1 MRYGHF
7 LFLLFCLLNNATVQA
22 QQALEKGAVSYVSSQ
37 NVYVKFASTKGI
49 NIGDTLFLQ
58 KGENL
63 LPALRVTNK
72 SSVSCV
78 CSKLTTD
85 PVPVA
90 TEIVARVMPEAPKPE
105 GKQKPAPKTRKEQV
119 ETQPAPGQDKTPE
132 QLARETEGVQESKY
146 HPKQKIRARLSA
158 ASYSN
163 FSDSRETTRMRYS
176 FSMQGN
182 NIQQSKFS
190 TDVYVV
196 FRHTL
201 HDWAAV
207 DSNLFDALKIYAL
220 SVKYDFSEST
230 NLVLGRKINP
240 KIASLGAVD
249 GLQFEKGIG
258 HFYFGAIGGARP
270 DLSDYSINPDLL
282 QAGVY
287 FGLGSKQNEKYH
299 QSTLG
304 IIEQRNKSAVD
315 RRFVYFQHTDDLMK
329 NLNLFGSMEVDL
341 YQNFNN
347 EVQNKPSLTNLF
359 VSLRY
364 RFSRNLNAMLS
375 YDNRKNIIYYE
386 SYKSYIDQIIDQE
399 TRQGLRFGMSFRP
412 VKLINVG
419 ANASWR
425 FQKSNA
431 NEAKNLNTYLNFNQI
446 PGIKTSAMLT
456 ANFLQTS
463 YINSRIYGLR
473 LMKDMFKG
481 KVNTELYY
489 RRVDYDF
496 PVYGFKSNQ
505 NVVGAGIS
513 WQILKKLGFYVFFEQ
528 TFDSQGNDFLLVNTR
543 LMQRF

>member
-1 MRYGHF
+1 MRYS
-7 LFLLFCLLNNATVQA
+7 LFPLLLFFILINGTLQA
-22 QQALEKGAVSYVSSQ
+22 QIVLEKGAVSYVSSQ

-78 CSKLTTD
+78 CSKLTAD
-85 PVPVA
+85 PIPVA
-90 TEIVARVMPEAPKPE
+90 TEIVARKTPEAPKPAE
-105 GKQKPAPKTRKEQV
+105 KQTPKTKKDQTEVQAV
-119 ETQPAPGQDKTPE
+119 PGQDKTPE

-163 FSDSRETTRMRYS
+163 FSDRGENTRMRYS
-176 FSMQGN
+176 FSLQGN
-182 NIQQSKFS
+182 HIKNSKFS
-190 TDVYVV
+190 TDIYVV
-196 FRHTL
+196 FRHAL
-201 HDWAAV
+201 NDWAAV
-207 DSNLFDALKIYAL
+207 KNNLNDALKIYAL
-220 SVKYDFSEST
+220 SAKYDFTEST
-230 NLVLGRKINP
+230 SLVLGRKINP
-240 KIASLGAVD
+240 KMASLGAVD
-249 GLQFEKGIG
+249 GIQFEKGFG
-258 HFYFGAIGGARP
+258 HFFFGAIAGARP
-270 DLSDYSINPDLL
+270 DLSDYSINTDLM
-282 QAGVY
+282 QAGAY

-329 NLNLFGSMEVDL
+329 NLNLFGSMEIDL
-341 YQNFNN
+341 YQNINN

-364 RFSRNLNAMLS
+364 KFSRKINAALS

-386 SYKSYIDQIIDQE
+386 SYKNYIDQIIDNE
-399 TRQGLRFGMSFRP
+399 TRQGLRFGLNFRP

-431 NEAKNLNTYLNFNQI
+431 NDAKNLNTYLNFNQI
-446 PGIKTSAMLT
+446 PGLKTSAMLT

-463 YINSRIYGLR
+463 YINSKIYGLR
-473 LMKDMFKG
+473 LMKDLFKG
-481 KVNTELYY
+481 KVNTEIYY

-528 TFDSQGNDFLLVNTR
+528 TFDSQDNDFLLVNTR